1 MSKPIIELFLS
12 SGGIFLLNS
21 FLNSEFLKENEII
34 ILLALDYLLYV
45 FFQYGNEIGLQLINN
60 KILARL
66 NLLLIDLQNFQ
77 DVRENNK
84 NKVNIKHK

>member
-1 MSKPIIELFLS
+1 MIELFFC
-12 SGGIFLLNS
+12 SGGLFLLNS

-34 ILLALDYLLYV
+34 IILSLDYILYL
-45 FFQYGNEIGLQLINN
+45 FFQYGNEMSLQLINN

-77 DVRENNK
+77 DRKENNK
-84 NKVNIKHK
+84 NKNLNQ